1 MSSTRPPERRQ
12 LTVMLCDLV
21 GSAAL
26 SLRLDAEE
34 LAEFIQAYRR
44 RCANLITSQGG
55 MVAQYVGDGVLAYFG
70 YPRAHEDDAERAIRA
85 ALSIAAAE
93 PSSADSAGSQVH
105 IGIATGIVVVG
116 NLSGDDARVAR
127 GDPFSPGRPR
137 CPRWAVR

>member
-1 MSSTRPPERRQ
+1 MTNARPPERRQ

-44 RCANLITSQGG
+44 RCARLITSQGG

-85 ALSIAAAE
+85 ALSIAAVE
-93 PSSADSAGSQVH
+93 PSSTDIADSSPSQRESMP
-105 IGIATGIVVVG
+105 GAMRAIAFSAITR
-116 NLSGDDARVAR
+116 SFGD
-127 GDPFSPGRPR
+127 R
-137 CPRWAVR
+137 CSRIA